1 MSLLP
6 ESRPVRAL
14 TYATLLRSVGRGLF
28 VTVSVLFFKLSVGL
42 SDGEIGLG
50 MTIAAAVGL
59 TAGLP
64 AGRLADLAG
73 PRRVQIAFSA
83 AGGLL
88 VPVYALVSGFA
99 GFVVV
104 AALVTFAEAAE
115 GTARAALVGGA
126 VPGPD
131 RVRVRAY
138 LRAVTNVGWSVG
150 GLGAG
155 AALHFDSRPVY
166 LGMIFGCALCYLGS
180 AALTLRVPSVAPVR
194 RKAGEPVWIVLRDRP
209 YAVLALLNAV
219 LFMQNGLLTIA
230 IPLWVAGRTSA
241 PTWTVAAVAMVN
253 TVTVT
258 LLQVR
263 LSRGTDDAAG
273 AARAQRRSGV
283 FLLLACVLLALAA
296 GQPVWVALVA
306 LFGGALLHV
315 FGELLQA
322 AGSWGLSY
330 ELAPPQAI
338 GQYQGLYGMGQQV
351 ANIVVPAVMT
361 TVIVGWGL
369 PGWLLFGGLFLA
381 AGLAVP
387 PVARWAEH
395 TRAAALPLMTTDAR
409 PR

>member
-6 ESRPVRAL
+6 ESGPVRAL
-14 TYATLLRSVGRGLF
+14 TYATLLRSIGRGLF
-28 VTVSVLFFKLSVGL
+28 ITVSVLFFKLSVGL

-59 TAGLP
+59 AAGLP
-64 AGRLADLAG
+64 AGRLADLVG
-73 PRRVQIAFSA
+73 PRGVQIAFSA
-83 AGGLL
+83 AGGVL
-88 VPVYALVSGFA
+88 VAVYSVVSGFA

-104 AALVTFAEAAE
+104 ASLVTFSEAAE

-138 LRAVTNVGWSVG
+138 LRAVTNVGWSLG

-166 LGMIFGCALCYLGS
+166 LAMIFGCSACYLAS
-180 AALTLRVPSVAPVR
+180 AALSFRVPRVEPVAR
-194 RKAGEPVWIVLRDRP
+194 TSGGPVWIVLRDRP

-241 PTWTVAAVAMVN
+241 PTWTVAVVAMVN

-263 LSRGTDDAAG
+263 LSRGTDDALG
-273 AARAQRRSGV
+273 AARAQRRSGL

-296 GQPVWVALVA
+296 GQPAWVAVVA
-306 LFGGALLHV
+306 LLGGALLHV

-330 ELAPPQAI
+330 ELAPAHAL

-351 ANIVVPAVMT
+351 SNIVVPAVMT

-369 PGWLLFGGLFLA
+369 PGWLLFGALFLA

-387 PVARWAEH
+387 PVTRWAER
-395 TRAAALPLMTTDAR
+395 TRVADPDAR
-409 PR
+409 TAQPA

>member
-1 MSLLP
+1 M
-6 ESRPVRAL
+6 RAL
-14 TYATLLRSVGRGLF
+14 TYATFLRSIGRGLF
-28 VTVSVLFFKLSVGL
+28 ITVSVLFFKLSVGL

-59 TAGLP
+59 AAGLP
-64 AGRLADLAG
+64 AGRLADVVG
-73 PRRVQIAFSA
+73 PRGVQIAFSV
-83 AGGLL
+83 AGGVL
-88 VPVYALVSGFA
+88 VSAYAVVSGFT

-104 AALVTFAEAAE
+104 ASLVTFSEAAE

-126 VPGPD
+126 VAAAD

-138 LRAVTNVGWSVG
+138 LRAVTNVGWSLG

-166 LGMIFGCALCYLGS
+166 LAMIFGCSACYLVS
-180 AALTLRVPSVAPVR
+180 AALTFRVPRVEPIARES
-194 RKAGEPVWIVLRDRP
+194 GGPVWIVLRDRP

-241 PTWTVAAVAMVN
+241 PTWMVAALAMVN

-273 AARAQRRSGV
+273 AARAQRRSGM
-283 FLLLACVLLALAA
+283 FLLFACVLLALAA
-296 GQPVWVALVA
+296 GQPTWVAVVA
-306 LFGGALLHV
+306 LLAGALLHI

-330 ELAPPQAI
+330 ELAPAHAL

-351 ANIVVPAVMT
+351 SNIVVPAVMT

-369 PGWLLFGGLFLA
+369 PGWLLFGALFLA

-387 PVARWAEH
+387 PVTRWAER
-395 TRAAALPLMTTDAR
+395 TRAATGPLTTDAR